1 MATRKQ
7 MEKEQWEENKESERA
22 ERSRRKCPPDLA
34 QNVTRDFGATL
45 EWIRVSKSEEVE
57 A

>member
-7 MEKEQWEENKESERA
+7 MKKEQREENKESERA

-34 QNVTRDFGATL
+34 QDVTRDLGATL
-45 EWIRVSKSEEVE
+45 EWIRVSTSEEVE
-57 A
+57 T

>member
-7 MEKEQWEENKESERA
+7 MKKEQWEENKESERA

-34 QNVTRDFGATL
+34 QDVTRDLGATL
-45 EWIRVSKSEEVE
+45 EWIRVSTSEEVE
-57 A
+57 T